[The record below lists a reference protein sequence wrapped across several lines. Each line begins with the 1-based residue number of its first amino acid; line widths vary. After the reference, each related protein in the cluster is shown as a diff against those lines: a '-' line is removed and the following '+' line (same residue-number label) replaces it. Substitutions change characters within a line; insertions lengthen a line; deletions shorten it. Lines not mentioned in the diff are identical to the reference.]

1 MEKTLEKLMGMCT
14 KLSQGFSEMEK
25 NVLREKLDLTQV
37 KKITGRV
44 CHFTYKVET

>member
-1 MEKTLEKLMGMCT
+1 MGMCT

-37 KKITGRV
+37 KKSQEESVTSP
-44 CHFTYKVET
+44 TK